1 MRARQWVKWLRQVRD
16 LDEQQRAQLRQH
28 LQGPQSVDDVSAL
41 LEQRLA
47 SAPVCP
53 QCSHPKCVRNG
64 HADGLQR
71 YKCRGCGRSFNALSG
86 TPLAH
91 LRLRGKWVRQAQA
104 LQEGLSVRRAAQQLG
119 VHRTTA
125 FRWRHRF
132 LSQPCQT
139 RPSALSGIVEADETY
154 VLRSYKGQA
163 RQLRQLAVR
172 ASRHRGGHAAKRGL
186 SAEQIPVLVLR
197 DRSGQTSDFVLPAPA
212 GKDDVKVRLTHA
224 LAGDAVLC
232 TDTSATLRAA
242 AREAG
247 LEHQAVNV
255 SQGERVRGAW
265 HIQNA
270 NAYHSRLKT
279 WMRRFNLK
287 TAVTPVRQALAA
299 GLAGRSGRRCAG
311 RCRPAAPASGRAW
324 ATAAQ
329 LL

>member
-1 MRARQWVKWLRQVRD
+1 MQTRQWVKWLGQVRE
-16 LDEQQRAQLRQH
+16 LDAQQRAQLRQQ
-28 LQGPQSVDDVSAL
+28 LQAHQRMDDVTAV

-47 SAPVCP
+47 SAPMCP
-53 QCSHPKCVRNG
+53 RCSHPKCVRNG

-71 YKCRGCGRSFNALSG
+71 YKCCGCGRSFNALSG

-91 LRLRGKWVRQAQA
+91 LRLRTKWAQQAQA

-132 LSQPCQT
+132 LSQPSHS
-139 RPSALSGIVEADETY
+139 RPAALSGVVEADETY

-172 ASRHRGGHAAKRGL
+172 PSRHRGGHAAKRGL
-186 SAEQIPVLVLR
+186 SDEQIPVLVLR
-197 DRSGQTSDFVLPAPA
+197 DRSGQTTDFVLPAPA
-212 GKDDVKVRLTHA
+212 DKDDVKLRLMRA
-224 LAGDAVLC
+224 LADDAVLC

-242 AREAG
+242 ARGAG
-247 LEHQAVNV
+247 LEHQAVNA

-265 HIQNA
+265 HIQNV

-279 WMRRFNLK
+279 WMRRFNGVATSYLAHY
-287 TAVTPVRQALAA
+287 TGWFRALDCLAQAGDANPLSMLAFAVGHANISR
-299 GLAGRSGRRCAG
+299 
-311 RCRPAAPASGRAW
+311 
-324 ATAAQ
+324 
-329 LL
+329 